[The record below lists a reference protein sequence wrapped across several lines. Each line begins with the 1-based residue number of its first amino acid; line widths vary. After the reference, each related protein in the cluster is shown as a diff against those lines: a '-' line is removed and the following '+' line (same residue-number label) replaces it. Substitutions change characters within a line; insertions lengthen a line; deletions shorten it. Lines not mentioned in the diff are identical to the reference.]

1 MNRINGNLPTSVRAI
16 NALLKDPE
24 IWTRI
29 VAGEAVSEEHGRW
42 IEKQREL
49 RKVEEKNMRLMEW
62 RLNEARKMEDRAE
75 EVARQRYKSGIT
87 TLVYASEEM
96 KNDPDVMM
104 AAVRQGCVEVDSP
117 EDASRPSSLQFAGE
131 DLKEDKDAVMT
142 SVLRDSTETDS
153 TGDAPRPNSLL
164 FATEDLKE
172 DKDVVM
178 AAVRQG
184 VSLASTPLEKR
195 NNYKLVMAAVELDG
209 HELRFAPDALR
220 HNITIVHAA
229 VKNKEDSIKYA
240 SLDIQQNVLRRI
252 YFLGAGIEETVALFS
267 REYVELL
274 ERLYHKIPQALD
286 G

>member
-49 RKVEEKNMRLMEW
+49 
-62 RLNEARKMEDRAE
+62 RKMEDRAE

-117 EDASRPSSLQFAGE
+117 EDASRPSSLQFAGD
-131 DLKEDKDAVMT
+131 DLKEDKDVVMT
-142 SVLRDSTETDS
+142 SVLRDSTERDS
-153 TGDAPRPNSLL
+153 TRDAPRPSGLL

-172 DKDVVM
+172 DKDAVM

-184 VSLASTPLEKR
+184 GSLASIPLEKR
-195 NNYKLVMAAVELDG
+195 NNYKLVMAAVESDG

-220 HNITIVHAA
+220 NNITIVHAA

-240 SLDIQQNVLRRI
+240 SLDIQEKVMRRI
-252 YFLGAGIEETVALFS
+252 YFLGAGVEETVALFS

-274 ERLYHKIPQALD
+274 ERLCHKPSWMD
-286 G
+286 EDN

>member
-1 MNRINGNLPTSVRAI
+1 MNRIDGNLPTSMRAI

-29 VAGEAVSEEHGRW
+29 VAGGAVSEEHGRW
-42 IEKQREL
+42 MEKQREL
-49 RKVEEKNMRLMEW
+49 RKTEEKNMRLMEW
-62 RLNEARKMEDRAE
+62 RMNEARKMQDRAE

-96 KNDPDVMM
+96 KNDPDVIM
-104 AAVRQGCVEVDSP
+104 AAVRQD
-117 EDASRPSSLQFAGE
+117 F
-131 DLKEDKDAVMT
+131 
-142 SVLRDSTETDS
+142 
-153 TGDAPRPNSLL
+153 
-164 FATEDLKE
+164 
-172 DKDVVM
+172 
-178 AAVRQG
+178 
-184 VSLASTPLEKR
+184 SLASTPVEKR
-195 NNYKLVMAAVELDG
+195 NNYKLVMAAVESDG

-220 HNITIVHAA
+220 NNITIVHAA

-274 ERLYHKIPQALD
+274 ERLCHKPSWMD
-286 G
+286 EDN